1 MNFWQLLIFRIQW
14 TRTQNVIIFVICHF
28 STLIAKMLT
37 KILKSKNR
45 DGMNVHSY
53 LTLNG
58 ICIYMTRQ
66 TKKKKNE
73 QFSMSDLRKRKEHSH
88 VTHSIVKQ
96 RSILKKNLW
105 TIKLKSIIGSASS
118 LMFEFLLPVLNY
130 SGRCTLVVLNREEE
144 LLFRP

>member
-1 MNFWQLLIFRIQW
+1 M
-14 TRTQNVIIFVICHF
+14 IIFVICHF

-45 DGMNVHSY
+45 DGMNVLSY

-73 QFSMSDLRKRKEHSH
+73 QFSMSYLRKRKEHSH

-96 RSILKKNLW
+96 RSILKKTYERL
-105 TIKLKSIIGSASS
+105 S
-118 LMFEFLLPVLNY
+118 LRAL
-130 SGRCTLVVLNREEE
+130 
-144 LLFRP
+144 